1 MKGFQVINMIKAV
14 LIDIDDTIFD
24 FEKCSKNAFKKTL
37 KKLDL
42 SYEEKDFSYFNK
54 VNYILWSK
62 QKLGEINIEEV
73 FTHRSIMMSKYFE
86 LDIEKEIF
94 NDLFV
99 EFLYDEI
106 EMVDGIEDLLSYL
119 WDKYQIYAAS
129 NGLYDMQVNRIKKS
143 NLSKYFKDIFVSDK
157 IGYEKPDERFFNKIM
172 DITKYSND
180 DLIMIGDS
188 IKSDIIGAKNS
199 NIKSIYFNKENKKI
213 SDKNFTYQV
222 KNLSEIKKIL

>member
-1 MKGFQVINMIKAV
+1 MIKAV

-42 SYEEKDFSYFNK
+42 SYKEKDFSYFNK
-54 VNYILWSK
+54 VNDILWTK
-62 QKLGEINIEEV
+62 QKLGNINIEKV
-73 FTHRSIMMSKYFE
+73 FIERSSMMSEYFE

-94 NDLFV
+94 NNLFV

-106 EMVDGIEDLLSYL
+106 EMIDEVEGLLSYL
-119 WDKYQIYAAS
+119 SDKYQIFAAS
-129 NGLYDMQVNRIKKS
+129 NGVYDMQVNRIKKS
-143 NLSKYFKDIFVSDK
+143 NLDKYFKDIFVSDK
-157 IGYEKPDERFFNKIM
+157 IGFEKPDKRFFQKIM
-172 DITKYSND
+172 NITKFSNN

-199 NIKSIYFNKENKKI
+199 NIKSIYFNKENKKN

>member
-1 MKGFQVINMIKAV
+1 MIKAV

-42 SYEEKDFSYFNK
+42 SYKEKDFSYFNK
-54 VNYILWSK
+54 VNDILWTK
-62 QKLGEINIEEV
+62 QKLGDLNINQVFIE
-73 FTHRSIMMSKYFE
+73 RSNMMSKYFG

-94 NDLFV
+94 NNLFV

-106 EMVDGIEDLLSYL
+106 EIVDEIEDLLSYL
-119 WDKYQIYAAS
+119 SNKYQIFAAS
-129 NGLYDMQVNRIKKS
+129 NGVYDMQVNRIKKS
-143 NLSKYFKDIFVSDK
+143 NLDKYFKDIFVSDK
-157 IGYEKPDERFFNKIM
+157 IGFEKPDKRFFQKIM
-172 DITKYSND
+172 NITKFSNN

-199 NIKSIYFNKENKKI
+199 NIKSIYFNKENKKN

>member
-1 MKGFQVINMIKAV
+1 MIKAV

-42 SYEEKDFSYFNK
+42 SYKEKDFLYFNK
-54 VNYILWSK
+54 VNDILWSK

-73 FTHRSIMMSKYFE
+73 FTHRSNMMSKYFE

-99 EFLYDEI
+99 EFLYDEV

-119 WDKYQIYAAS
+119 SNKYQIYAAS

-157 IGYEKPDERFFNKIM
+157 IGYEKPDERFFKKIM

-188 IKSDIIGAKNS
+188 IKSDILGARNS
-199 NIKSIYFNKENKKI
+199 KIKSIYFNKENKKI
-213 SDKNFTYQV
+213 SNKNFTYQV
-222 KNLSEIKKIL
+222 KKLSEIKKIL

>member
-1 MKGFQVINMIKAV
+1 MIKAV

-42 SYEEKDFSYFNK
+42 SYKEKDFSYFNK
-54 VNYILWSK
+54 VNDILWTK
-62 QKLGEINIEEV
+62 QKLGNINIEEV
-73 FTHRSIMMSKYFE
+73 FIERSNMMSKYFG

-94 NDLFV
+94 NNLFV

-106 EMVDGIEDLLSYL
+106 EMIDEVEGLLSYL
-119 WDKYQIYAAS
+119 SDKYQIFAAS
-129 NGLYDMQVNRIKKS
+129 NGVYDMQVNRIKKS
-143 NLSKYFKDIFVSDK
+143 NLDKYFKDIFVSDK
-157 IGYEKPDERFFNKIM
+157 IGFEKPDKRFFQKIM
-172 DITKYSND
+172 NFTKFSNN

-199 NIKSIYFNKENKKI
+199 NIKSIYFNKENKKN

>member
-1 MKGFQVINMIKAV
+1 MIKAV

-24 FEKCSKNAFKKTL
+24 FNKCSKNAFKKTL

-42 SYEEKDFSYFNK
+42 SYKEKDFLYFNE
-54 VNYILWSK
+54 VNDILWNK
-62 QKLGEINIEEV
+62 QKLGKININEV
-73 FTHRSIMMSKYFE
+73 FIERSIMMSKYFE

-99 EFLYDEI
+99 EFLYDED
-106 EMVDGIEDLLSYL
+106 EMVDEIEDLLSYL
-119 WDKYQIYAAS
+119 SNKYQIYSAS
-129 NGLYDMQVNRIKKS
+129 NGIYDMQINRLKKS
-143 NLSKYFKDIFVSDK
+143 NLDRYFKDIFVSDK
-157 IGYEKPDERFFNKIM
+157 MGFEKPDERFFKKIM

-188 IKSDIIGAKNS
+188 IKSDIIGANNAK
-199 NIKSIYFNKENKKI
+199 IKSIYFNKENKKI
-213 SDKNFTYQV
+213 SDKNFTYLV

>member
-1 MKGFQVINMIKAV
+1 MIKAV

-24 FEKCSKNAFKKTL
+24 FEKCSKNSFLKTL
-37 KKLDL
+37 EKFNLKFK
-42 SYEEKDFSYFNK
+42 EEDFSYFIK
-54 VNYILWSK
+54 VNDILWTK
-62 QKLGEINIEEV
+62 QKLGEINIKEV
-73 FTHRSIMMSKYFE
+73 FIKRDYLMGKYFNI
-86 LDIEKEIF
+86 DIEKGLF

-99 EFLYDEI
+99 KFLYDEI
-106 EMVDGIEDLLSYL
+106 EMVDGIEDLLLYL
-119 WDKYQIYAAS
+119 SDKYKIFTAS
-129 NGLYDMQVNRIKKS
+129 NGIYKMQENRLKKS
-143 NLSKYFKDIFVSDK
+143 NLDKYFDKIFVSDK
-157 IGYEKPDERFFNKIM
+157 IGYEKPDKRFFQKIM

-199 NIKSIYFNKENKKI
+199 KIKSIYFNKENKKI

>member
-1 MKGFQVINMIKAV
+1 MIKAV

-42 SYEEKDFSYFNK
+42 SYKEKDFSYFNK
-54 VNYILWSK
+54 VNDILWTK
-62 QKLGEINIEEV
+62 QKLGNINIEEV
-73 FTHRSIMMSKYFE
+73 FIERSNMMSKYFG

-94 NDLFV
+94 NNLFV

-106 EMVDGIEDLLSYL
+106 EMIDEVEGLLSYL
-119 WDKYQIYAAS
+119 SDKYQIFAAS
-129 NGLYDMQVNRIKKS
+129 NGVYDMQVNRIKKS
-143 NLSKYFKDIFVSDK
+143 NLDKYFDKIFVSDK
-157 IGYEKPDERFFNKIM
+157 IGFEKPDKKFFEKIM
-172 DITKYSND
+172 DLTKFSND

-199 NIKSIYFNKENKKI
+199 KIKSIYFNKENKKI

>member
-54 VNYILWSK
+54 VNDILWSK

-157 IGYEKPDERFFNKIM
+157 ISYEKPDERFFKKIM

>member
-1 MKGFQVINMIKAV
+1 MIKAV

-42 SYEEKDFSYFNK
+42 SYKEKDFLYFNE
-54 VNYILWSK
+54 VNDILWSK

-73 FTHRSIMMSKYFE
+73 FTHRSNMMSKYFE

-99 EFLYDEI
+99 EFLYDEV

-119 WDKYQIYAAS
+119 SNKYQIYAAS

-188 IKSDIIGAKNS
+188 IKSDIVGAKNS
-199 NIKSIYFNKENKKI
+199 KIKSIYFNKENKKI
-213 SDKNFTYQV
+213 SDKDFTYQV
-222 KNLSEIKKIL
+222 KKLSEIKKIL

>member
-1 MKGFQVINMIKAV
+1 MIKAV

-42 SYEEKDFSYFNK
+42 SYKEKDFSYFNK
-54 VNYILWSK
+54 VNDILWTK
-62 QKLGEINIEEV
+62 QKLGELNINQVFIE
-73 FTHRSIMMSKYFE
+73 RSNMMSKYFG

-94 NDLFV
+94 NNLFV

-106 EMVDGIEDLLSYL
+106 EIVDEIEDLLSYL
-119 WDKYQIYAAS
+119 SNKYQIFAAS
-129 NGLYDMQVNRIKKS
+129 NGVYDMQVNRIKKS
-143 NLSKYFKDIFVSDK
+143 NLDKYFDEIFVSDK
-157 IGYEKPDERFFNKIM
+157 IGFEKPDKRFFQKIM
-172 DITKYSND
+172 NITKFSNN

-199 NIKSIYFNKENKKI
+199 NIKSIYFNKENKKN
-213 SDKNFTYQV
+213 SDENFTYQV

>member
-1 MKGFQVINMIKAV
+1 MIKAV

-42 SYEEKDFSYFNK
+42 SYKEKDFLYFNK
-54 VNYILWSK
+54 VNDILWSK

-73 FTHRSIMMSKYFE
+73 FTHRSNMMSKYFE
-86 LDIEKEIF
+86 LDIKKEIF

-99 EFLYDEI
+99 EFLYDEV

-119 WDKYQIYAAS
+119 SNKYQIYAAS
-129 NGLYDMQVNRIKKS
+129 NGVYDMQVNRIKKS
-143 NLSKYFKDIFVSDK
+143 SLSKYFKDIFVSDK

-172 DITKYSND
+172 DITKYSNN

-188 IKSDIIGAKNS
+188 IKSDIVGAKNS

-213 SDKNFTYQV
+213 SNKDFTYQV
-222 KNLSEIKKIL
+222 KKLSEIKKIL